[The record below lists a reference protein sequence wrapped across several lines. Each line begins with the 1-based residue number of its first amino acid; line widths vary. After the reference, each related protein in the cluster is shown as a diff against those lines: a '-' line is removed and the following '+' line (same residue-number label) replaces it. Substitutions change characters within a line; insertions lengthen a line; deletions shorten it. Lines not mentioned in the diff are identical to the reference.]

1 MSIKTRTDRLRAGY
15 VRGRIDVGSLL
26 GVCRQ
31 RSESIKARTDRLW
44 AGYVRGRVNVG
55 SLLGVCRQRSEK
67 FKAHQNSPCAEYKG
81 GRSLQIRR
89 LCPCVWTADIQ
100 VRRRG
105 FHLRSGALR
114 SERG

>member
-1 MSIKTRTDRLRAGY
+1 MARLRDGY

-31 RSESIKARTDRLW
+31 RSESIKTRMDCLR
-44 AGYVRGRVNVG
+44 AGYVRGRIDVG
-55 SLLGVCRQRSEK
+55 SLLGVCRQKSEK
-67 FKAHQNSPCAEYKG
+67 FKAHPNRPYAGYKG

-89 LCPCVWTADIQ
+89 LCPRVWTSEIQ

-105 FHLRSGALR
+105 YHL
-114 SERG
+114 